1 MTSHLRFKYRKLATI
16 SLLLAFGSAFI
27 ATQARTEDLLETS
40 TNEEGLMSL
49 RSDILVNAEFV
60 TLGDL
65 FHLTGSKSEI
75 NVVRAPKPG
84 SRLSIPSPA
93 LARFVY
99 RKGLQWDNA
108 MQLRQVYV
116 TRSSAEI
123 HEDDIRGV
131 LELAFDDMGIEG
143 PMDIKFHERDLTI
156 HQPTGTTPDLTIES
170 LSHDPVSGRFVAKVR
185 TPLDNNETLLTTVS
199 GQTIEVQIIPVL
211 ARSIS
216 RGDIITASDL
226 KTERVPLKRIGT
238 NIIAQMDDVVG
249 MQTKRALRPGDPL
262 RSTDLKAPTM
272 IEKGALISMTF
283 AVPGIKLTNVGRAL
297 EAGGAGDIIN
307 VINPRSRQ
315 TVMARIVSQNQ
326 VSVELTSIQIA
337 SAQ

>member
-1 MTSHLRFKYRKLATI
+1 MTSHLRSKYRKLATV
-16 SLLLAFGSAFI
+16 SLLLAFGSAFM
-27 ATQARTEDLLETS
+27 ATQARSEDLLET
-40 TNEEGLMSL
+40 TQEEDSLMSL
-49 RSDILVNAEFV
+49 RSDILIDTEFV

-84 SRLSIPSPA
+84 AKLSIPSSA
-93 LARFVY
+93 LARFVF
-99 RKGLQWDNA
+99 RQGLQWDNS

-116 TRSSAEI
+116 TRGSTEI
-123 HEDDIRGV
+123 REDDIRDV

-143 PMDIKFHERDLTI
+143 SMDIKFHDRNLTI
-156 HQPTGTTPDLTIES
+156 HQPTGLAPDLTVEA
-170 LSHDPVSGRFVAKVR
+170 LSHDPASGRFVAEIR
-185 TPLDNNETLLTTVS
+185 TPLDNDETLLTTVT
-199 GQTIEVQIIPVL
+199 GQTIDVQVIPVL
-211 ARSIS
+211 AHSVS
-216 RGDIITASDL
+216 RGDIITAADL
-226 KTERVPLKRIGT
+226 KTERVPLKRIGS
-238 NIIAQMDDVVG
+238 NIVAQMDDVIG

-262 RSTDLKAPTM
+262 RSTDLKTPTM
-272 IEKGALISMTF
+272 IEKGALITMTF

-337 SAQ
+337 STQ